1 MPVESSTRITLW
13 LPTPTT
19 LPQWYLV
26 DGILTELIR
35 TCHGAT
41 MSSDIPP
48 VFDGFW
54 VDSNQRT
61 QQDANILIVADA
73 PVPLG
78 DAALAIYLD
87 RLKPRCQRLFDQDI
101 VWITVHLVNR
111 VATEDYVR

>member
-1 MPVESSTRITLW
+1 M
-13 LPTPTT
+13 T

-26 DGILTELIR
+26 DEILTDLIQA
-35 TCHGAT
+35 CGGAT

-61 QQDANILIVADA
+61 QHDTNILIVADA

-78 DAALAIYLD
+78 DADLAIYLD
-87 RLKPRCQRLFDQDI
+87 RLKPRCQQLFDQDI
-101 VWITVHLVNR
+101 VWITAHPVNR
-111 VATEDYVR
+111 VITDDYTR